1 MVKITKIALAITL
14 ILILMLVSALI
25 TWDFASQA
33 LQPIRLGDVNNDRK
47 INEVDIKLIQEHLLE
62 IRALSDDE
70 KARAD
75 MNQDGDIS
83 VLDMLSIQRHI
94 LGVD

>member
-1 MVKITKIALAITL
+1 MKIIKILLAVTLVLLIALI
-14 ILILMLVSALI
+14 ILYISLPKPLLM
-25 TWDFASQA
+25 
-33 LQPIRLGDVNNDRK
+33 GDVNDDGK

-75 MNQDGDIS
+75 INQDGKIS